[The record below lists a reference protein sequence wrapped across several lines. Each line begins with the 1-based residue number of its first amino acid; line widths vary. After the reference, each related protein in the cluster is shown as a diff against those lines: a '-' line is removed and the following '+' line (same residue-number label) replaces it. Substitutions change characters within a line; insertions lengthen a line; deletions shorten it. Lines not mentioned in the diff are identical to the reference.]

1 MDEED
6 AKNGTIGIP
15 NPDMEIRSFEVGS
28 DVEKP
33 SGEVGEL
40 CITGPTVMMGYINE
54 EDETNNTLVRHS
66 DGKIWL
72 HTGDLGYIDETGRV
86 FYTSR
91 LKRMIITNGYNVY
104 PIELEEIINKCEYV
118 KTSTVIG
125 IPHKTKG
132 QTPKA
137 VIVLKD
143 NVENTSDVRTKI
155 KIYCKNNLAGY
166 AVPTEYEFRDELPM
180 TAVGKVAFRKLEDN
194 GTKQNR
200 NS

>member
-1 MDEED
+1 
-6 AKNGTIGIP
+6 
-15 NPDMEIRSFEVGS
+15 
-28 DVEKP
+28 
-33 SGEVGEL
+33 
-40 CITGPTVMMGYINE
+40 MMGYINE